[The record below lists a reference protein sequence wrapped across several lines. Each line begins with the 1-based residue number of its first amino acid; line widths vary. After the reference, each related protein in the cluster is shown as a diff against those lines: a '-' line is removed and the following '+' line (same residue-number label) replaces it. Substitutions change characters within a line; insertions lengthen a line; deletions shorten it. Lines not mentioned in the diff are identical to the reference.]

1 MSGNISKVNT
11 EKSPLDSEV
20 GNEFVCPHVIS
31 NKSRKENPVL
41 FMCVQYWNSP
51 LYFVEISE

>member
-31 NKSRKENPVL
+31 NKSHKENLVL
-41 FMCVQYWNSP
+41 FMCVQY
-51 LYFVEISE
+51 